1 MTTSTPTQCDPMFTA
16 GSVTLALDAPQQS
29 ISTQSLPQNFRSMQ
43 SLKIAGNTASGSAQ
57 YSLSQLQAMIN
68 QKVVTTPLVIVD
80 LRQEFHGFL
89 TVNPALY
96 GETEIAVGWFAER
109 DWINVDKDLPSIG
122 TFETRKLV
130 EASNSQNLV
139 VYQITSKSKTEDG
152 ICTATPNTV
161 TTTTTRN
168 EQALTQSQGVGYLR
182 LPTTDH
188 CRPRDYEVDQFVSY
202 EAGLKPGT
210 WLHFH
215 CRAGDGRTTVF
226 MAMHDIINNAD
237 APGIT
242 LQDILTRQGPKP
254 NGIGGIDLSKEPSD
268 QTVFDYPFSQDRVQF
283 MQLFFAYVQEEKSG
297 GFEVKWSDWIAT

>member
-1 MTTSTPTQCDPMFTA
+1 MT
-16 GSVTLALDAPQQS
+16 
-29 ISTQSLPQNFRSMQ
+29 
-43 SLKIAGNTASGSAQ
+43 K
-57 YSLSQLQAMIN
+57 
-68 QKVVTTPLVIVD
+68 PL
-80 LRQEFHGFL
+80 
-89 TVNPALY
+89 

-109 DWINVDKDLPSIG
+109 DWINVDKDLPSIT

-130 EASNSQNLV
+130 DASNSQNLV
-139 VYQITSKSKTEDG
+139 GYQIRARRNPRRDLH
-152 ICTATPNTV
+152 ATPNTV

-168 EQALTQSQGVGYLR
+168 EQALTQSQGVGYLC

-188 CRPRDYEVDQFVSY
+188 CWPRDYEVDQFVSY

-215 CRAGDGRTTVF
+215 CCAGDGRTTVF
-226 MAMHDIINNAD
+226 MAMHDIIHNAD

-254 NGIGGIDLSKEPSD
+254 NGIRGIDLSKEPSD

-283 MQLFFAYVQEEKSG
+283 MQLFFGYVQEEKAG